1 MASISSVT
9 SSLTPHTNSTASSGL
24 LVFCPVLREC
34 TLFLYINVYAMSAI
48 NVTEL
53 RQHLPA
59 YLKQVQQGEEIAV
72 TLHGQ
77 VIARLVPDRQD
88 SERDTARKRL
98 EALRGTVIVGDIVA
112 LLSEEIWNGDADAL

>member
-1 MASISSVT
+1 MPAV
-9 SSLTPHTNSTASSGL
+9 
-24 LVFCPVLREC
+24 
-34 TLFLYINVYAMSAI
+34 

-77 VIARLVPDRQD
+77 VIARLVPDRQ
-88 SERDTARKRL
+88 SNEREAARKRL
-98 EALRGTVIVGDIVA
+98 ESLQGTVIVGDVIA
-112 LLSEEIWNGDADAL
+112 PLLDERWTGDADAL